1 MRLTPELR
9 DKMRKA
15 IAVSMQIE
23 GYTIDSSAERRK
35 YIKHLMKRYNVNVNI
50 DKTFLNQAKRKES

>member
-9 DKMRKA
+9 KKMRKA

-23 GYTIDSSAERRK
+23 GYTIDTSAERRK
-35 YIKHLMKRYNVNVNI
+35 YIKHLIKRYNVNVNVNL
-50 DKTFLNQAKRKES
+50 DKTFLNQAK

>member
-9 DKMRKA
+9 SKMRKS

-23 GYTIDSSAERRK
+23 GYTIDSSPERRK
-35 YIKHLMKRYNVNVNI
+35 YIKHLMKRYNLNVNL
-50 DKTFLNQAKRKES
+50 DKTFLNQTKRKE

>member
-1 MRLTPELR
+1 
-9 DKMRKA
+9 MRKA

-35 YIKHLMKRYNVNVNI
+35 YIKHLMKRYKVNVNI
-50 DKTFLNQAKRKES
+50 DKTFLNQAKRKE

>member
-9 DKMRKA
+9 RKMRKA

-23 GYTIDSSAERRK
+23 GYTTDTSPERRK
-35 YIKHLMKRYNVNVNI
+35 YIKHLMKRYKVNVNI
-50 DKTFLNQAKRKES
+50 DKTFLNQAK

>member
-1 MRLTPELR
+1 
-9 DKMRKA
+9 
-15 IAVSMQIE
+15 MQIE

-50 DKTFLNQAKRKES
+50 DKTFLNQAKRKESWQVSKAIYRQACHCSMN